1 MRLSPALF
9 VLATLT
15 LSHFSSAFAQKGNEV
30 DQIRTQIEALQRQLD
45 AIENQSVPK
54 RNVTQIGSGSRIR
67 LRNPEL
73 IVKIY
78 DLGDLFALAPPY
90 AAMRQGDLSRNSES
104 LFPSS
109 PGNTGSFGGLGGGG
123 GYFSLGPA
131 HLQAPR
137 SSEHALNQM
146 SGSSAAVSTSQA
158 ELIKT
163 IKTTISPEIWDD
175 QGGPATIAKLGNAF
189 IISADEDTH
198 DQIDALLNLF
208 RKRWG
213 TLRTVS
219 VRAWWQWMD
228 PEEIGPILDSDGE
241 DAGAGNKAFGLISD
255 EAWAKIM
262 KDSRDPD
269 NDRRSGYQATVTCYN
284 GQTVHTVSGDQ
295 SLAVR
300 DVRVIA
306 TKNENDENAGR
317 IGYQPVVSLI
327 QEGVAFQVTPI
338 SNVSGRTVLL
348 DVHSRVLL
356 PGPIKAELQKE
367 LQRAGEALAP
377 KTVAEAI
384 DDRRFKVSQLST
396 TLRVP
401 VNRPMLVGGMTL
413 PSDGDKNGHENNL
426 YLFVKVSVQEL
437 RNDQDEEAEKPNGG
451 EAPPEDP
458 AADPVEDA
466 DSDSN
471 DPPAKKKSG
480 DSAADTSAN
489 STDADS
495 SDSN

>member
-9 VLATLT
+9 VLAVFALN
-15 LSHFSSAFAQKGNEV
+15 SSVFAQPGPDVK
-30 DQIRTQIEALQRQLD
+30 QIRAQIEALQRQLE
-45 AIENQSVPK
+45 ALENQPIPK
-54 RNVTQIGSGSRIR
+54 RNVTQIGGGSRIR

-90 AAMRQGDLSRNSES
+90 AAMRQGDLSKSSDS

-131 HLQAPR
+131 HLRAPR
-137 SSEHALNQM
+137 SSEHSLNQM

-219 VRAWWQWMD
+219 VRAWWHWMN
-228 PEEIGPILDSDGE
+228 PAEIGPILDSDGE
-241 DAGAGNKAFGLISD
+241 DAGNGNKAFGLVSED
-255 EAWAKIM
+255 AWAKIL
-262 KDSRDPD
+262 KARRDAEDDGPA
-269 NDRRSGYQATVTCYN
+269 GYQATVTCYN

-317 IGYQPVVSLI
+317 IGYKPVVSLI
-327 QEGVAFQVTPI
+327 QEGVAFQVTPV
-338 SNVSGRTVLL
+338 SNVSGKTVLL

-356 PGPIKAELQKE
+356 PGPMKAELQKE
-367 LQRAGEALAP
+367 LERVGEALAP
-377 KTVAEAI
+377 KTVADAI
-384 DDRRFKVSQLST
+384 DERLFKVSQLST

-413 PSDGDKNGHENNL
+413 PSNNDAKGQVNNL

-437 RNDQDEEAEKPNGG
+437 RNDQEEEAAKPDDG
-451 EAPPEDP
+451 EASADDPDVDPGADAGPDSIDPEPNEKDSS
-458 AADPVEDA
+458 EDSSA
-466 DSDSN
+466 DS
-471 DPPAKKKSG
+471 G
-480 DSAADTSAN
+480 
-489 STDADS
+489 ADS